1 MRKYLLSLPFALL
14 AAIFAFMY
22 FNMGEYLGAGASGG
36 KPLDPDDGESVIGT
50 LFWGSFIA
58 CQLTIPIISKRNMLL
73 GYLALSIPYV
83 LFLLT
88 GALL

>member
-1 MRKYLLSLPFALL
+1 MRKYLLSLPFAVL
-14 AAIFAFMY
+14 AATFAFMY
-22 FNMGEYLGAGASGG
+22 FNMSEHMSTSGG
-36 KPLDPDDGESVIGT
+36 IPLSTDDEESIIGT

-58 CQLTIPIISKRNMLL
+58 CQLTIPIISKRSMLL
-73 GYLALSIPYV
+73 GYLALSIPYL

>member
-1 MRKYLLSLPFALL
+1 MRKYLLSLPFAAL
-14 AAIFAFMY
+14 AATFAFMY
-22 FNMGEYLGAGASGG
+22 FNMSESEGV
-36 KPLDPDDGESVIGT
+36 PLNSENESIVGT

-58 CQLTIPIISKRNMLL
+58 CQLTIPIISKRSMIL
-73 GYLALSIPYV
+73 GYLALSIPYC

>member
-1 MRKYLLSLPFALL
+1 MRKYLLSLPFAVLG
-14 AAIFAFMY
+14 ATFAFMY
-22 FNMGEYLGAGASGG
+22 FNMSESEGV
-36 KPLDPDDGESVIGT
+36 PLNSDDESIIGT

-58 CQLTIPIISKRNMLL
+58 CQRTIPIISKRSMLL
-73 GYLALSIPYV
+73 GYLALSIPYL